1 MENPS
6 ISDHGIEQAADLSSE
21 DPSSTARPITPQRVQ
36 VDDSETA
43 AGYANFCRI
52 SGTPEEL
59 LMDFG
64 LNPQPVGTPQQPIV
78 VSQRIVTN
86 WYTAKRLL
94 SVLQITVARHEATFG
109 ILETDI
115 QRRINRLPT

>member
-6 ISDHGIEQAADLSSE
+6 ISDPGIEQTESQ
-21 DPSSTARPITPQRVQ
+21 PSAGAPLTAQQVQ
-36 VDDSETA
+36 INDSETA
-43 AGYANFCRI
+43 SGYANFCRI

-59 LMDFG
+59 LIDFG
-64 LNPQPVGTPQQPIV
+64 LNPQPMGTPQQPIV

-94 SVLQITVARHEATFG
+94 NVLQMTVARHEAVFG
-109 ILETDI
+109 VLETDI
-115 QRRINRLPT
+115 QRRINRLPA